1 VETVQQCC
9 PTINGG
15 AMKVEKILS
24 ETVAKKIW
32 HQYFRRVKRCARP
45 LKSHQQEELI
55 LEIQDHLLE
64 SFKQKTGNNE
74 AEKLLNAIDKLG
86 DPEEYLRPMIA
97 DRLLSSASSTLN
109 PKTVFKGLYY
119 DLFGNV
125 KSFLL
130 SLAFSL
136 GYLAAFVFAVLSI
149 LKIFFPDNI
158 GFFINETGGILIGII
173 GGESL
178 KTDILGFWNVPLGL
192 LVSLIIYLV
201 LTRNLKVVKRGM
213 TSPTD

>member
-1 VETVQQCC
+1 
-9 PTINGG
+9 
-15 AMKVEKILS
+15 MKVEKILS
-24 ETVAKKIW
+24 DTVAKKIW
-32 HQYFRRVKRCARP
+32 HQYFRRVKRCAKP

-64 SFKQKTGNNE
+64 SFKQETGNNE

-109 PKTVFKGLYY
+109 PKTIFRGLYY
-119 DLFGNV
+119 DLFGDI

-178 KTDILGFWNVPLGL
+178 KTDILGYWDVPLGL

-201 LTRNLKVVKRGM
+201 LTRNLKVVKRVSS
-213 TSPTD
+213 TTD

>member
-1 VETVQQCC
+1 M
-9 PTINGG
+9 NG
-15 AMKVEKILS
+15 EKILS
-24 ETVAKKIW
+24 DTVAIKIW
-32 HQYFRRVKRCARP
+32 HQYFRRVKRCAKP
-45 LKSHQQEELI
+45 LKSNQQEELI

-64 SFKQKTGNNE
+64 SFKQETGDKE

-119 DLFGNV
+119 DLFGNI

-136 GYLAAFVFAVLSI
+136 GYLTAFVFAVLSI

-158 GFFINETGGILIGII
+158 GFFVGQNGSILIGII

-178 KTDILGFWNVPLGL
+178 KTDILGFWDIPLGL

-201 LTRNLKVVKRGM
+201 LTRNLKVIKRG
-213 TSPTD
+213 TAPPTN

>member
-1 VETVQQCC
+1 MNVD
-9 PTINGG
+9 
-15 AMKVEKILS
+15 KILS
-24 ETVAKKIW
+24 DTVAKKIW
-32 HQYFRRVKRCARP
+32 HQYFRRVKRCAKP
-45 LKSHQQEELI
+45 LNSHQQEELI

-64 SFKQKTGNNE
+64 SFKQEAGDKE

-119 DLFGNV
+119 DLFGNI

-136 GYLAAFVFAVLSI
+136 GYLTAFVFAVLSI

-158 GFFINETGGILIGII
+158 GFFINENGGVLIGII

-178 KTDILGFWNVPLGL
+178 KTDILGFWVVPLGL
-192 LVSLIIYLV
+192 LASLIIYLV
-201 LTRNLKVVKRGM
+201 LTRNLKVVKKGI
-213 TSPTD
+213 TSPTS

>member
-1 VETVQQCC
+1 
-9 PTINGG
+9 
-15 AMKVEKILS
+15 MKVEKILS

-97 DRLLSSASSTLN
+97 DLLLSSASSTLN

>member
-1 VETVQQCC
+1 
-9 PTINGG
+9 
-15 AMKVEKILS
+15 MSVEKILS
-24 ETVAKKIW
+24 DTVAKKIW
-32 HQYFRRVKRCARP
+32 HQYFRRVKRCAKP
-45 LKSHQQEELI
+45 LKSHQQEELM
-55 LEIQDHLLE
+55 LEIQDHLHE
-64 SFKQKTGNNE
+64 SFKQEIGNNE

-119 DLFGNV
+119 DLFGDI

-158 GFFINETGGILIGII
+158 GFFFSENGDMLIGII
-173 GGESL
+173 GGESI
-178 KTDILGFWNVPLGL
+178 KTDILGYWNVILGL

-201 LTRNLKVVKRGM
+201 LTRNLKVVKRA
-213 TSPTD
+213 SSQTD

>member
-1 VETVQQCC
+1 METVQQCC

-15 AMKVEKILS
+15 EMNVEKILS
-24 ETVAKKIW
+24 DSVAIKIW
-32 HQYFRRVKRCARP
+32 HQYFRRVKRCAKP
-45 LKSHQQEELI
+45 LKSNQQEELI

-64 SFKQKTGNNE
+64 SFKQETGDKE

-119 DLFGNV
+119 DLFGNI

-136 GYLAAFVFAVLSI
+136 GYLTAFVFAVLSI

-158 GFFINETGGILIGII
+158 GFFINETGGVLIGII

-178 KTDILGFWNVPLGL
+178 KTDILGYWDVPLGL

-201 LTRNLKVVKRGM
+201 LTRNLKVVKRAS
-213 TSPTD
+213 SPTN

>member
-1 VETVQQCC
+1 
-9 PTINGG
+9 
-15 AMKVEKILS
+15 MKVEKILS
-24 ETVAKKIW
+24 DTVTKKIW
-32 HQYFRRVKRCARP
+32 HQYFRRVKRCAKP

-64 SFKQKTGNNE
+64 SFKQETGNNE

-97 DRLLSSASSTLN
+97 DRLLSSASSTMN

-119 DLFGNV
+119 DLFGDI

-149 LKIFFPDNI
+149 LKIFFPGNI

-173 GGESL
+173 GGELL
-178 KTDILGFWNVPLGL
+178 KTDILGYWNVPLGL
-192 LVSLIIYLV
+192 LVSSIIYLV

-213 TSPTD
+213 TSPAD

>member
-1 VETVQQCC
+1 
-9 PTINGG
+9 
-15 AMKVEKILS
+15 MKVEKILS
-24 ETVAKKIW
+24 DTVAKKIW
-32 HQYFRRVKRCARP
+32 HQYFRRVKRCAKP
-45 LKSHQQEELI
+45 LNSNQQEELI

-64 SFKQKTGNNE
+64 SFKQETGDYE

-86 DPEEYLRPMIA
+86 DPEEYLRPIIA
-97 DRLLSSASSTLN
+97 DRLLSSASNTLN

-119 DLFGNV
+119 DLFGNI
-125 KSFLL
+125 KGFLL
-130 SLAFSL
+130 SVAFSL

-178 KTDILGFWNVPLGL
+178 KTDILGYWDVPLGL
-192 LVSLIIYLV
+192 LVSSIIYLV
-201 LTRNLKVVKRGM
+201 LTRNLKVVKRGL

>member
-1 VETVQQCC
+1 
-9 PTINGG
+9 
-15 AMKVEKILS
+15 MKVEKILS

>member
-1 VETVQQCC
+1 
-9 PTINGG
+9 
-15 AMKVEKILS
+15 MKVEKILS
-24 ETVAKKIW
+24 DTVAKKIW
-32 HQYFRRVKRCARP
+32 HQYFRRVKRCAKP

-64 SFKQKTGNNE
+64 SFKQETGNNE

-86 DPEEYLRPMIA
+86 DPEEYLKPMIA

-109 PKTVFKGLYY
+109 PKTIFRGLYY
-119 DLFGNV
+119 DLFGDI

-178 KTDILGFWNVPLGL
+178 KTDILGYWDVPLGL

-201 LTRNLKVVKRGM
+201 LTRNLKVVKRVSS
-213 TSPTD
+213 TTD

>member
-1 VETVQQCC
+1 
-9 PTINGG
+9 
-15 AMKVEKILS
+15 MKVEKILS
-24 ETVAKKIW
+24 DTVAKKIW
-32 HQYFRRVKRCARP
+32 HQYFRRVKRCAKP
-45 LKSHQQEELI
+45 LKAHQQEELI

-64 SFKQKTGNNE
+64 SFKQETGDNE
-74 AEKLLNAIDKLG
+74 PEKLLNAIDKLG
-86 DPEEYLRPMIA
+86 DPEEYLKPMIA

-109 PKTVFKGLYY
+109 PKTIFRGLYY
-119 DLFGNV
+119 DLFGDI

-178 KTDILGFWNVPLGL
+178 KTDILGYWDVPLGL

-201 LTRNLKVVKRGM
+201 LTRNLKVVKRVSS
-213 TSPTD
+213 TTD

>member
-1 VETVQQCC
+1 M
-9 PTINGG
+9 N
-15 AMKVEKILS
+15 VEKLLS
-24 ETVAKKIW
+24 DTVAIKIW
-32 HQYFRRVKRCARP
+32 HQYFRRVKRCAKP
-45 LKSHQQEELI
+45 LKSNQQEELI

-64 SFKQKTGNNE
+64 SFKQEAGNKE

-109 PKTVFKGLYY
+109 PKAVFKSLYY
-119 DLFGNV
+119 DLFGNI

-136 GYLAAFVFAVLSI
+136 GYLAAFVFAVSSI
-149 LKIFFPDNI
+149 LKIFLPDNI
-158 GFFINETGGILIGII
+158 GFFIGQNGSLFAGII
-173 GGESL
+173 GGEPL
-178 KTDILGFWNVPLGL
+178 KTDILGFWGVPLGL

-201 LTRNLKVVKRGM
+201 LTRNLKVIKRGKA
-213 TSPTD
+213 SPND